1 MATHGMSPSTA
12 SLSPSSW
19 SPASINR
26 RTVLGKALGL
36 GAMVLAIGAAGP
48 ARRVAAQDVSAQQH
62 TSQPYTVTDDLN
74 LRAGPGTGYRV
85 LLVMPKG
92 ATVTLNAQVQN
103 GYLSVNYKGTIGWA
117 HEDYIVPAN
126 KPPADPVLIG
136 TATTI
141 AALNLRS
148 GPSTGHQ
155 VLRLLSKGSKVQT
168 SDKVVNGFRYV
179 IYQGLAGWAY
189 DTFLTASVP
198 VEDAY
203 DPAYAT
209 TTAALNLRA
218 EASTSAKVLLVMPSG
233 ARVRLL
239 DGYANGFRKVS
250 YAGTTGW
257 ASTAYLN

>member
-1 MATHGMSPSTA
+1 MGSL
-12 SLSPSSW
+12 SLSPSAGSRSPASS

-36 GAMVLAIGAAGP
+36 GAMALAIGAAGP
-48 ARRVAAQDVSAQQH
+48 ARRAAAQDVSGQQH
-62 TSQPYTVTDDLN
+62 TSQPYTVTEDLN
-74 LRAGPGTGYRV
+74 LRTGPGTGYRV

-92 ATVTLNAQVQN
+92 ATVTLNAQLQN
-103 GYLSVNYKGTIGWA
+103 GFLSVNYKGTNGWA
-117 HEDYIVPAN
+117 HQDFIRPADA
-126 KPPADPVLIG
+126 PPADPVITG

-155 VLRLLSKGSKVQT
+155 VLRLMGKGSKVQS
-168 SDKVVNGFRYV
+168 SDTVVNGFRYV
-179 IYQGLAGWAY
+179 IHQGLAGWAY
-189 DTFLTASVP
+189 DAFLTAATVDDG
-198 VEDAY
+198 VY

-257 ASTAYLN
+257 AFTAYLN